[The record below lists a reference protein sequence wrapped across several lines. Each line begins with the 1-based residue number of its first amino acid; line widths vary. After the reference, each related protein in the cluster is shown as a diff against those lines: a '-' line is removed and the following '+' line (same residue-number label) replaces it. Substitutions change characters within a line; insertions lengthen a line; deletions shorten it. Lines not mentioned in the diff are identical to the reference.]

1 MRLFVLAPALLLA
14 VSSAA
19 LASTAKSDPDPA
31 EIEKIIA
38 KFAENEEQF
47 ARAREAYTYRQTAKI
62 QEMDE
67 GGNGMG
73 KWEMVSDIVFSG
85 DSKRTERVVRA
96 PMATLQ
102 RIQMSPEDE
111 QDLRN
116 VLPFVL
122 TTKEIGNYHVRYLGR
137 QQADEVPCYV
147 FAAKPKSME
156 PGKRY
161 FQGQIWVDD
170 RDLMIVKSYG
180 RATGILKKGTD
191 QQFAKFET
199 YREQIDGKYWFPVY
213 TVANSILHFQTG
225 DIPVKL
231 TVRYQDYKQF
241 KSDVKITFGDEV
253 SQQPGASDQKQ
264 PAAPEQK
271 K

>member
-1 MRLFVLAPALLLA
+1 MRAFVFSVALLT
-14 VSSAA
+14 AA
-19 LASTAKSDPDPA
+19 STWSHATTAKSDPSVA
-31 EIEKIIA
+31 EIDKII
-38 KFAENEEQF
+38 KTFAENELAF
-47 ARAREAYTYRQTAKI
+47 AHARDNYTYRQTAKI

-67 GGNGMG
+67 GGNPAG
-73 KWEMVSDIVFSG
+73 KWEMVSDIDFGG
-85 DSKRTERVVRA
+85 DGKRTERIVRA

-102 RIQMSPEDE
+102 RILMSPEDE

-122 TTKEIGNYHVRYLGR
+122 TSKDIDNYYVRYLGR

-147 FAAKPKSME
+147 FAVKPKTME

-161 FQGQIWVDD
+161 FQGQVWVDD
-170 RDLMIVKSYG
+170 RDLMIVKTYG
-180 RATGILKKGTD
+180 RSTGLLKKGTD

-213 TVANSILHFQTG
+213 TVANSVLHFQTG
-225 DIPVKL
+225 DVPVKL
-231 TVRYQDYKQF
+231 TVKYQDYKQF
-241 KSDVKITFGDEV
+241 KSDTKITFGNEV
-253 SQQPGASDQKQ
+253 GIP
-264 PAAPEQK
+264 PAEPK